1 MRDCLLMFITC
12 LFLMLSSAGI
22 WRLAIGRAYIFRV
35 QVPLA
40 ATTQEDAVDFERAL
54 EEISASAQV
63 DPEWEN
69 GVQKAM
75 MLVQSDF
82 GDDAANTLLR
92 QDVLQA
98 SEDMGLDLGELME
111 AHPDKAP
118 LGPRASL
125 AQAAS
130 TQFSLELGQWEG
142 RLDVL
147 GAVGGLNSG
156 RVLFATFAIAGMWT
170 AREMANG
177 VLQMLPSSITD
188 GVRRFELSVLFNA
201 QGLPEVCVVARRSDP
216 DGSQGDACAASLAGI
231 WEAGTAV
238 ALVAAACLV
247 SIACEAFVSPSARP
261 APLGAAPKAAAAAAA
276 PSMEAAGWGLAAAGL
291 AVGAHAGL
299 AVAFRARAARKAE
312 TKPAEKKYVET
323 VADERLFEQVYLQ
336 YTSEYLKG
344 PLYWHP
350 DKLQGWLPDY
360 PGTPMIKEGKYTSHV
375 IGNLKAFSSNELAFL
390 SMLFFGV
397 GLYGNLQFNF
407 YDPQWAKVD
416 AGGFFN
422 VSYIVES
429 FLLPISFFM
438 HIACYI
444 QRQNG
449 K

>member
-1 MRDCLLMFITC
+1 M
-12 LFLMLSSAGI
+12 A
-22 WRLAIGRAYIFRV
+22 AVAA
-35 QVPLA
+35 LA
-40 ATTQEDAVDFERAL
+40 A
-54 EEISASAQV
+54 
-63 DPEWEN
+63 
-69 GVQKAM
+69 G
-75 MLVQSDF
+75 
-82 GDDAANTLLR
+82 AA
-92 QDVLQA
+92 
-98 SEDMGLDLGELME
+98 
-111 AHPDKAP
+111 
-118 LGPRASL
+118 
-125 AQAAS
+125 
-130 TQFSLELGQWEG
+130 F
-142 RLDVL
+142 
-147 GAVGGLNSG
+147 
-156 RVLFATFAIAGMWT
+156 
-170 AREMANG
+170 
-177 VLQMLPSSITD
+177 
-188 GVRRFELSVLFNA
+188 
-201 QGLPEVCVVARRSDP
+201 
-216 DGSQGDACAASLAGI
+216 
-231 WEAGTAV
+231 
-238 ALVAAACLV
+238 VAA
-247 SIACEAFVSPSARP
+247 PAR
-261 APLGAAPKAAAAAAA
+261 APVVPNKR
-276 PSMEAAGWGLAAAGL
+276 GLRHFADSTDCRR
-291 AVGAHAGL
+291 VGA
-299 AVAFRARAARKAE
+299 
-312 TKPAEKKYVET
+312 TKYVET

>member
-1 MRDCLLMFITC
+1 M
-12 LFLMLSSAGI
+12 S
-22 WRLAIGRAYIFRV
+22 
-35 QVPLA
+35 Q
-40 ATTQEDAVDFERAL
+40 
-54 EEISASAQV
+54 
-63 DPEWEN
+63 
-69 GVQKAM
+69 
-75 MLVQSDF
+75 
-82 GDDAANTLLR
+82 LR
-92 QDVLQA
+92 
-98 SEDMGLDLGELME
+98 
-111 AHPDKAP
+111 
-118 LGPRASL
+118 
-125 AQAAS
+125 
-130 TQFSLELGQWEG
+130 
-142 RLDVL
+142 
-147 GAVGGLNSG
+147 
-156 RVLFATFAIAGMWT
+156 
-170 AREMANG
+170 
-177 VLQMLPSSITD
+177 
-188 GVRRFELSVLFNA
+188 
-201 QGLPEVCVVARRSDP
+201 
-216 DGSQGDACAASLAGI
+216 
-231 WEAGTAV
+231 TAV
-238 ALVAAACLV
+238 TVVAAACLA

-261 APLGAAPKAAAAAAA
+261 TPLGAAPEAAGAAAA

-323 VADERLFEQVYLQ
+323 VADQRLFEQVYLQ

>member
-1 MRDCLLMFITC
+1 M
-12 LFLMLSSAGI
+12 S
-22 WRLAIGRAYIFRV
+22 
-35 QVPLA
+35 Q
-40 ATTQEDAVDFERAL
+40 
-54 EEISASAQV
+54 
-63 DPEWEN
+63 
-69 GVQKAM
+69 
-75 MLVQSDF
+75 
-82 GDDAANTLLR
+82 LR
-92 QDVLQA
+92 
-98 SEDMGLDLGELME
+98 
-111 AHPDKAP
+111 
-118 LGPRASL
+118 
-125 AQAAS
+125 
-130 TQFSLELGQWEG
+130 
-142 RLDVL
+142 
-147 GAVGGLNSG
+147 
-156 RVLFATFAIAGMWT
+156 
-170 AREMANG
+170 
-177 VLQMLPSSITD
+177 
-188 GVRRFELSVLFNA
+188 
-201 QGLPEVCVVARRSDP
+201 
-216 DGSQGDACAASLAGI
+216 
-231 WEAGTAV
+231 TAV
-238 ALVAAACLV
+238 ALVAAACLA

-261 APLGAAPKAAAAAAA
+261 APLGAAPKAAAAAGAA
-276 PSMEAAGWGLAAAGL
+276 PSMAAGWGLAAAGL

-299 AVAFRARAARKAE
+299 AAE

-323 VADERLFEQVYLQ
+323 VADQRLFEQVYLQ

-350 DKLQGWLPDY
+350 ARTITSKPGPLQGWLPDY

-375 IGNLKAFSSNELAFL
+375 IGNLKAFSSNELLWLAFL

>member
-1 MRDCLLMFITC
+1 MAAVAALAAGAAFVAAPARAPVVPNKPTPSGMA
-12 LFLMLSSAGI
+12 SSA
-22 WRLAIGRAYIFRV
+22 
-35 QVPLA
+35 
-40 ATTQEDAVDFERAL
+40 
-54 EEISASAQV
+54 
-63 DPEWEN
+63 
-69 GVQKAM
+69 
-75 MLVQSDF
+75 
-82 GDDAANTLLR
+82 
-92 QDVLQA
+92 
-98 SEDMGLDLGELME
+98 SE
-111 AHPDKAP
+111 P
-118 LGPRASL
+118 
-125 AQAAS
+125 
-130 TQFSLELGQWEG
+130 
-142 RLDVL
+142 
-147 GAVGGLNSG
+147 
-156 RVLFATFAIAGMWT
+156 
-170 AREMANG
+170 
-177 VLQMLPSSITD
+177 
-188 GVRRFELSVLFNA
+188 
-201 QGLPEVCVVARRSDP
+201 
-216 DGSQGDACAASLAGI
+216 
-231 WEAGTAV
+231 
-238 ALVAAACLV
+238 
-247 SIACEAFVSPSARP
+247 
-261 APLGAAPKAAAAAAA
+261 
-276 PSMEAAGWGLAAAGL
+276 AGWGLAAAGL
-291 AVGAHAGL
+291 ALGAHVGL
-299 AVAFRARAARKAE
+299 AAAWRSRASTAARAAKDA
-312 TKPAEKKYVET
+312 PATKYVET

>member
-1 MRDCLLMFITC
+1 MTTTTA
-12 LFLMLSSAGI
+12 S
-22 WRLAIGRAYIFRV
+22 
-35 QVPLA
+35 A
-40 ATTQEDAVDFERAL
+40 ATATTTTATGSKARSTEAL
-54 EEISASAQV
+54 S
-63 DPEWEN
+63 
-69 GVQKAM
+69 
-75 MLVQSDF
+75 
-82 GDDAANTLLR
+82 
-92 QDVLQA
+92 
-98 SEDMGLDLGELME
+98 
-111 AHPDKAP
+111 
-118 LGPRASL
+118 
-125 AQAAS
+125 
-130 TQFSLELGQWEG
+130 
-142 RLDVL
+142 
-147 GAVGGLNSG
+147 
-156 RVLFATFAIAGMWT
+156 
-170 AREMANG
+170 
-177 VLQMLPSSITD
+177 LPSEP
-188 GVRRFELSVLFNA
+188 V
-201 QGLPEVCVVARRSDP
+201 LPESGP
-216 DGSQGDACAASLAGI
+216 E
-231 WEAGTAV
+231 EAKSVPSFSEAMTHLRAAV
-238 ALVAAACLV
+238 AAVAAFCVASV
-247 SIACEAFVSPSARP
+247 AYEAFVAPTARP
-261 APLGAAPKAAAAAAA
+261 APLAAPKAAAAAA
-276 PSMEAAGWGLAAAGL
+276 PSAEAAGWGLAVAGL

-299 AVAFRARAARKAE
+299 AVAFRARAARQAE
-312 TKPAEKKYVET
+312 TKPAEKSKYVET